1 MFVDVSENFGF
12 VQNLL
17 TMLPVHLALYH
28 KKSNPAQKFAKTPL
42 TNQNPARI
50 LRFVNSKGAVGND
63 PTAPFYI
70 FKMNFQERNDR
81 RCVQQT
87 MSQSFSAA
95 WYSMKQ

>member
-70 FKMNFQERNDR
+70 FRKGTTGD
-81 RCVQQT
+81 
-87 MSQSFSAA
+87 A
-95 WYSMKQ
+95 YSKQCPRAFRQHGIQ